1 MEEQQAAAAG
11 GGGGGGGASMCA
23 NGCGFFGSEAT
34 KKLCSKCYR
43 DQLKAAPSS
52 PPAAPDLVANEEE
65 EASTAAAAA
74 ADEQLAL
81 CSSGCGFFGSKETNN
96 MCSKCYRDHLK
107 ATSPLFSS
115 SSSPATAS
123 TTDITVPIAP
133 ATTAPTP
140 SLKGKEEE
148 ATAAASSSAAAA
160 AKPNRCVACRK
171 KVGLLGFECRCGGT
185 FCSTHRHAD
194 KHACTFDFKK
204 SDREKIA
211 KENPLIVA
219 PKITKF

>member
-1 MEEQQAAAAG
+1 
-11 GGGGGGGASMCA
+11 MCT

-34 KKLCSKCYR
+34 KNLCSKCYR
-43 DQLKAAPSS
+43 DQLKEAASS
-52 PPAAPDLVANEEE
+52 AAVAAAAPDVANKEE
-65 EASTAAAAA
+65 EASTAAAA

-81 CSSGCGFFGSKETNN
+81 CASGCGFFSSKETKN

>member
-1 MEEQQAAAAG
+1 
-11 GGGGGGGASMCA
+11 
-23 NGCGFFGSEAT
+23 
-34 KKLCSKCYR
+34 
-43 DQLKAAPSS
+43 
-52 PPAAPDLVANEEE
+52 
-65 EASTAAAAA
+65 
-74 ADEQLAL
+74 
-81 CSSGCGFFGSKETNN
+81 

-123 TTDITVPIAP
+123 TTDIT
-133 ATTAPTP
+133 
-140 SLKGKEEE
+140 GKEE
-148 ATAAASSSAAAA
+148 ATAAASSSTAA

>member
-1 MEEQQAAAAG
+1 MEEQHAAAG
-11 GGGGGGGASMCA
+11 GGGGGAPMCA

-34 KKLCSKCYR
+34 KNLCSKCYR
-43 DQLKAAPSS
+43 DQLKAAP
-52 PPAAPDLVANEEE
+52 DVVANEEE
-65 EASTAAAAA
+65 EASTDAA

-81 CSSGCGFFGSKETNN
+81 CASGCGFFGSKETNN

-115 SSSPATAS
+115 SSPATAS
-123 TTDITVPIAP
+123 TTDIIVPMTP
-133 ATTAPTP
+133 ATTAPTSS

-148 ATAAASSSAAAA
+148 ATAASSSAAVAA

-211 KENPLIVA
+211 KENPLVVA